1 MAERIG
7 AVDRARRE
15 GSGRACRLRG
25 HCSHRTEATLRNLPP
40 KRFSPSRSAGPAG
53 PVVCRGFTIIEI
65 LTAVLVIAIGLIGI
79 AALYSEAL
87 QTELGTNPRAQAAR
101 LAQEMADRVNA
112 NAAGRVGYASVVGVL
127 CATQDKDA
135 KPQNAAAQEAACW
148 QDEVEEKL
156 PNGTGAITRDL
167 STNPPTY
174 VIAVSWSAPREGA
187 ASYVIRVQPKT

>member
-1 MAERIG
+1 MPQRSSSSRRQAAARS
-7 AVDRARRE
+7 RA
-15 GSGRACRLRG
+15 
-25 HCSHRTEATLRNLPP
+25 
-40 KRFSPSRSAGPAG
+40 
-53 PVVCRGFTIIEI
+53 CRGFTVIEV

-87 QTELGTNPRAQAAR
+87 QADLETDPRAQAAR
-101 LAQEMADRVNA
+101 LAHEMADRVNA
-112 NAAGRVGYASVVGVL
+112 NAAGRAGYASVVGVL
-127 CATQDKDA
+127 CVTEKRDR

-156 PNGTGAITRDL
+156 PSGTGAITRDL

-174 VIAVSWSAPREGA
+174 VIAVSWSAPRVGA

>member
-1 MAERIG
+1 MPGG
-7 AVDRARRE
+7 AVIA
-15 GSGRACRLRG
+15 LRVAAAAEPVDYAAIAA
-25 HCSHRTEATLRNLPP
+25 HRIETILRNASPQ
-40 KRFSPSRSAGPAG
+40 RFTSPRSGGTPAA
-53 PVVCRGFTIIEI
+53 PAACRGFTIIEI

-79 AALYSEAL
+79 AALYSEAI
-87 QTELGTNPRAQAAR
+87 QTELETNPRAQAAR
-101 LAQEMADRVNA
+101 LAQQMADRVNA

-127 CATQDKDA
+127 CATNGKDT
-135 KPQNAAAQEAACW
+135 KPQTAASKEAACW

-187 ASYVIRVQPKT
+187 ASYVIRVEPKT